1 MGGATSK
8 LDENDWEKA
17 DGKLT
22 SGAYTLDGSE
32 PTEAYAVYYLTKK
45 GVNQREFDVTDADKN
60 LLYTTRAVPGTI
72 ACFDVLGRSIGEYR
86 LRVYVDIARRYWTV
100 CRFDIPTFAGQKI
113 DQEAK
118 EKLITEIDGNKT
130 LTMPILYKKCLI
142 TVSWSRYLAVTAL
155 FGPPTAAEMLVPIP
169 PAPAPT
175 SPTSPTMPHYN
186 LLDADDSASSV
197 EDDLFDE
204 ASRIA
209 ARMRTRTVS
218 EDGVGVGI
226 TVPPLSDEKESK
238 EDGGGT
244 TQAEAGDDAQNKET
258 DEPETDEPEADEPET
273 DSKPHMLKIHP
284 SASMPELGQPGPPI
298 DPDEQPTSASA
309 HDTPSA
315 LSSPSRAT
323 ATVGNWLQKQSKTL
337 REQSNSLRRTS
348 QSYLSNT
355 ASHKVLHT
363 DPLEGVVQLDQPLIL
378 CQEIYNRLIGNH
390 QTSLVSKERV
400 LELLQQDRAQHKAGT
415 DESDS
420 DDKDDQLF
428 SSQGEILPVRVGT
441 DTDLSP
447 GNGVQ
452 ESKESGDVSDADAD
466 GEEHNSNAEQEQE
479 EEQPLVGYWSW
490 DNTLRVHKMKM
501 HLAKGSD
508 LSLHIV
514 LAIIVNQ
521 VRYERNAIAMTV

>member
-22 SGAYTLDGSE
+22 SAEYTLDGSL
-32 PTEAYAVYYLTKK
+32 PTEAYKVFILTKK
-45 GVNQREFDVTDADKN
+45 GVNQREFDVTDENKN

-72 ACFDVLGRSIGEYR
+72 ACFDLLGKGIGDYR

-100 CRFDIPTFAGQKI
+100 CRFDVPTFVGQKI

-130 LTMPILYKKCLI
+130 STMPILYKKCLI

-155 FGPPTAAEMLVPIP
+155 FGPPSAAEMLIP
-169 PAPAPT
+169 VAPDPTPT
-175 SPTSPTMPHYN
+175 SPSMPGYSFLDDNWTSS
-186 LLDADDSASSV
+186 D
-197 EDDLFDE
+197 EDDMFDE

-209 ARMRTRTVS
+209 ARMRTREVS
-218 EDGVGVGI
+218 DDGVEI
-226 TVPPLSDEKESK
+226 PSPCLSGGEEESK
-238 EDGGGT
+238 EDVLGI
-244 TQAEAGDDAQNKET
+244 TQAKEAADNAQSEVEVDESET
-258 DEPETDEPEADEPET
+258 DY
-273 DSKPHMLKIHP
+273 KPHIRAA
-284 SASMPELGQPGPPI
+284 SAPELDRPASPPV

-309 HDTPSA
+309 HNAPRP
-315 LSSPSRAT
+315 SPSPAIGDYSSAT
-323 ATVGNWLQKQSKTL
+323 ATVGNSMGNWLQKQSNSI
-337 REQSNSLRRTS
+337 RESSQSLRRTS

-363 DPLEGVVQLDQPLIL
+363 DQLEGVVDLDQPLLL

-400 LELLQQDRAQHKAGT
+400 LELLQQDRAQHIKEGT
-415 DESDS
+415 DESDFDV
-420 DDKDDQLF
+420 DDKDDEMF
-428 SSQGEILPVRVGT
+428 SSQGEASTVQVGT
-441 DTDLSP
+441 DTGD
-447 GNGVQ
+447 GVQ
-452 ESKESGDVSDADAD
+452 ESKESGDVSDVDADA
-466 GEEHNSNAEQEQE
+466 EHHNGNAEQEQE
-479 EEQPLVGYWSW
+479 QDQPLVGYWSW

-521 VRYERNAIAMTV
+521 VRYERNALAMTI